1 MKQLHP
7 KAVWLFFIHGI
18 LGFVIFSV
26 LTSFIFLS
34 PLIAV
39 VSSLQ
44 FNIFGILLFTL
55 FLYFA
60 ASILISYIYAKL
72 TYRFYRYGLTTEG
85 IKIERG
91 IIWKCYVTIPYGRI
105 QNVDIYRGPLARILG
120 LSDLQ
125 IQTAGYSY
133 GRGRSMFTTEGRL
146 PGLFPQDAEA
156 LRDELIKKV
165 ESKSQGL

>member
-7 KAVWLFFIHGI
+7 KAVWLFFIKNIFGFLFLFLVFGFFGMSTFFTVGISTFQLDI
-18 LGFVIFSV
+18 LGVSIFTLLV
-26 LTSFIFLS
+26 FIVAPIFLS
-34 PLIAV
+34 YV
-39 VSSLQ
+39 
-44 FNIFGILLFTL
+44 
-55 FLYFA
+55 
-60 ASILISYIYAKL
+60 YARL
-72 TYRFYRYGLTTEG
+72 VYRFYRYGLTPEG

-91 IIWKCYVTIPYGRI
+91 VVWKRYITIPYGRI

-133 GRGRSMFTTEGRL
+133 RKFYSSEGRL
-146 PGLFPQDAEA
+146 PGLAPKDAES